1 MHDHDMKSIM
11 NDEED
16 GDEDGELMEGGHEL
30 HLSLFGEIVDEKV
43 DHVEAGNVSTPD
55 R

>member
-16 GDEDGELMEGGHEL
+16 GDEGGEMMEGHEL

>member
-16 GDEDGELMEGGHEL
+16 GDEGEMEEGHEL
-30 HLSLFGEIVDEKV
+30 HLSLFGEIVDDKV